1 MAQHFT
7 LPTRLLDW
15 SANPLT
21 ALFFAVEQDN
31 CPDPVVY
38 AYYTGIAIGTI
49 VTQDMKT
56 DRKLNPLKI
65 KKTKVVQPS
74 WHSVR
79 VALQAGGHTAHAI
92 YVRRDGRK
100 YMRPLDEMEIH
111 RQRLRVI
118 PIDPGSV
125 QDLRDSLADMGIKHA
140 SVYGDLESVC
150 TSIKRTV
157 FG

>member
-15 SANPLT
+15 TANPLT
-21 ALFFAVEQDN
+21 ALFFAVEQDS

-38 AYYTGIAIGTI
+38 AYYVGIAIETI
-49 VTQDMKT
+49 VTQDMK
-56 DRKLNPLKI
+56 RKLNPLKT
-65 KKTKVVQPS
+65 KKTKVFQPS

-79 VALQAGGHTAHAI
+79 VALQAGWHTAHAI
-92 YVRRDGRK
+92 DVRKDGRK

-111 RQRLRVI
+111 KKRLRVI

-150 TSIKRTV
+150 ASIKRTV
-157 FG
+157 LS